1 VSLTQIIGIAQ
12 RIGIQIVRSKWTIPY
27 LILFPLFFIGLYW
40 FGFSASPVG
49 ITQTFS
55 IGIINQDAGLSDDIV
70 ELFSNE
76 TIVGDSFSSFHSST
90 VLERG
95 FAAEFVA
102 ILGNITYVNETDAP
116 YIFKIS
122 LLNNSKEA
130 DKSLYSRDLDLVMI
144 LSPQFSRAS
153 VSMLNAYW
161 NNTYGYFLHELIQSE
176 FPETPD
182 LPVNINE
189 TVQIKGDSNF
199 INFKQANSIIHS
211 IIFDYQ
217 EIAKFFSGPGGSI
230 TLEMDDEYLVSIP
243 EYSLFDLSLPGLI
256 AFGIIIQPSLTSMFV
271 CMEFRDKNKTFDRI
285 HLSSIS
291 PTVYLFGSILIQ
303 IPVMIVQSAILFI
316 SSVLMGFNPAGDL
329 FLGFLISLTIF
340 PFCLFL
346 LYITTAF
353 FSNEDVVGSILGF
366 GAPFCAFMSGA
377 FIDIPKFVLI
387 PKIFPTASGF
397 PRDFLLWDLLPL
409 THTVNAL
416 RQVILFDFS
425 FIQIIPDLTMSL
437 ILSLIYFGIS
447 VLIFAYFRFKRV

>member
-1 VSLTQIIGIAQ
+1 MSLTQVIGIAQ
-12 RIGIQIVRSKWTIPY
+12 RMGIQIVRSKWTIPY
-27 LILFPLFFIGLYW
+27 LIVFPLFFIGLYW

-55 IGIINQDAGLSDDIV
+55 IGIINQDAGLSNDIV

-76 TIVGDSFSSFHSST
+76 TIMGDSYSSFHSST
-90 VLERG
+90 VLEKG
-95 FAAEFVA
+95 FAAEF
-102 ILGNITYVNETDAP
+102 IDMLGNITYVNETEAP
-116 YIFKIS
+116 NIFKIS
-122 LLNNSKEA
+122 IINDSKEA
-130 DKSLYSRDLDLVMI
+130 EERLYSRNLDLVLI
-144 LSPQFSRAS
+144 FSPQFSNAS
-153 VSMLNAYW
+153 VSMLNNYW
-161 NNTYGYFLHELIQSE
+161 NNTYGFFLHDIIQSE
-176 FPETPD
+176 FPNTPD
-182 LPVNINE
+182 LPIDINE
-189 TVQIKGDSNF
+189 TIIIKGDSNY
-199 INFKQANSIIHS
+199 ISYKLANSVVHS
-211 IIFDYQ
+211 IIYDYQ
-217 EIAKFFSGPGGSI
+217 GIAKLFGGPGGSI
-230 TLEMDDEYLVSIP
+230 TLVMNEEYLVSIP
-243 EYSLFDLSLPGLI
+243 EYSLFDLSIPGLI
-256 AFGIIIQPSLTSMFV
+256 AFGIIVQPSLTSMFV
-271 CMEFRDKNKTFDRI
+271 CMEFRNKNKTFDRI

-291 PTVYLFGSILIQ
+291 PTTYLFGSILIQ

-316 SSVLMGFNPAGDL
+316 SCVLMGFNPVGDL

-377 FIDIPKFVLI
+377 FIDIPKFVII
-387 PKIFPTASGF
+387 PNIFPTASGF

-425 FIQIIPDLTMSL
+425 FAQIIPDLTMSL
-437 ILSLIYFGIS
+437 FLSLLYFGGS